1 MQLCAITDRREATQP
16 LVSLVES
23 WSAGGVHFIQL
34 REKDLSA
41 DALESLAREIMGKI
55 DRSRSKL
62 LVNVSTLQSAAL
74 AVAAGADGVHL
85 AGKPRPGLADRVRQT
100 FRSINLIAG
109 TPIVGTPIISVPC
122 HSLEDIDVAVQEE
135 VDLMLFS
142 PVFEKVSGERLSA
155 QVQGL
160 EGLRRACAAA
170 RGKPVFAL
178 GGVTADNASDCVAVG
193 AAGIAGIRLFAGED
207 WRRLQNGQPSLGNHI

>member
-1 MQLCAITDRREATQP
+1 MKPGISCYAYSPISGCGFPQASRITFALPPAPTGNPEQHDLFLAYARTFAGDAAKLQPGRSRHPRTAFLGARIMPRIRLHFMQLCAITDRREATQP

-41 DALESLAREIMGKI
+41 DAVESLAREIMGKI

-100 FRSINLIAG
+100 FRSINPIAG
-109 TPIVGTPIISVPC
+109 TPIIS
-122 HSLEDIDVAVQEE
+122 
-135 VDLMLFS
+135 
-142 PVFEKVSGERLSA
+142 
-155 QVQGL
+155 
-160 EGLRRACAAA
+160 CAL
-170 RGKPVFAL
+170 P
-178 GGVTADNASDCVAVG
+178 
-193 AAGIAGIRLFAGED
+193 
-207 WRRLQNGQPSLGNHI
+207 QPGRYRCGR